1 MQSSIVKVTAVNAN
15 VSIHNIGEFS
25 MQSSTISAPFVE
37 DFRSDGCYPIA
48 IIPGQFSQ
56 YFKQYTAHELGY
68 LPVGRAIFQVAS
80 NKDVSFFF
88 SGEFTAFLC
97 YSDENILSSALYK
110 IMTDFSAQK

>member
-1 MQSSIVKVTAVNAN
+1 MQSNIVKVTAAYAN

-25 MQSSTISAPFVE
+25 NSRANSAPFVE
-37 DFRSDGCYPIA
+37 ECRSDGCYPIA

-80 NKDVSFFF
+80 NKDVSFFLLWQN
-88 SGEFTAFLC
+88 S
-97 YSDENILSSALYK
+97 LYLVITLLK
-110 IMTDFSAQK
+110 IY